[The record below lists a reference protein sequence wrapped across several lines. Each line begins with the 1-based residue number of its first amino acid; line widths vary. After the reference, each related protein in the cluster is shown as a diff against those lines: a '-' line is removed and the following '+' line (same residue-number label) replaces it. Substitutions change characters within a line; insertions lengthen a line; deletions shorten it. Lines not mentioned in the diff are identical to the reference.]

1 MDNLQLLILQQKMFR
16 LDSDIAIQMMDLDL
30 RACFSAFQMEVLVS
44 R

>member
-30 RACFSAFQMEVLVS
+30 QAYFSAFQMEVLVS